1 MPVVVSRGVGREVGR
16 GVVRGVGRGVA
27 WLARGVGSGVGS
39 RVAVTAVLLGSFGAA
54 GLVTWAPAREIA
66 DQTLTVAAATM
77 RIQTTAQT
85 IMGSPRLIR
94 PSCRIVPGPVA

>member
-16 GVVRGVGRGVA
+16 GVVRGVGSGVA

-39 RVAVTAVLLGSFGAA
+39 GVGVTAVLGSFGAA

-77 RIQTTAQT
+77 RLQTTAQT
-85 IMGSPRLIR
+85 IMGSPRLIG
-94 PSCRIVPGPVA
+94 PSCLIVPGIPVA